1 VETCVTHTH
10 HNFTNTNTNTNT
22 QSHLTR
28 TLSEMEDNAPHIA
41 TDVEGRQI
49 TIPTGNFIGG
59 QFTGPAPFTRT
70 ADGGLAVLGTKIKV
84 TELIVYQTLTA
95 ELTFEVSIFNF

>member
-1 VETCVTHTH
+1 VTHTH
-10 HNFTNTNTNTNT
+10 NKFTTTNTST

-41 TDVEGRQI
+41 TDLEGRQI

-70 ADGGLAVLGTKIKV
+70 ADGGLAVLGTKTKV
-84 TELIVYQTLTA
+84 TELIVHQTLTA
-95 ELTFEVSIFNF
+95 ELTFEASIFIF

>member
-1 VETCVTHTH
+1 METCVTHTH

>member
-1 VETCVTHTH
+1 MKTCVTHTH

-70 ADGGLAVLGTKIKV
+70 ADGGLAVLGTKIKL
-84 TELIVYQTLTA
+84 TELIVHQTLTA